1 MFDKRA
7 SSRARV
13 LNRYRPSRTIHILTA
28 VFVCSYISFHVLD
41 LDLSDFPLTDS
52 SDETTLAIT
61 EAPETTEF
69 SSAMSE
75 NSFGI
80 MPSLLDPAIKE
91 SIRLEQKNLRRQT
104 RVRDTRLRVRRLV
117 IPRSYTAVDPSLPA

>member
-1 MFDKRA
+1 MFEKRT
-7 SSRARV
+7 SSRARI
-13 LNRYRPSRTIHILTA
+13 LNRYRLWRAIHILTA

-61 EAPETTEF
+61 EAPETTEL
-69 SSAMSE
+69 SAAMSE
-75 NSFGI
+75 NSFRI

-91 SIRLEQKNLRRQT
+91 SIRLQQKNLRRQT
-104 RVRDTRLRVRRLV
+104 RVRDNRLRLRRLM
-117 IPRSYTAVDPSLPA
+117 IPRSSTAVDPSLPA